1 MLVVCAVLCSPVC
14 AGFLPSL
21 AIRMGNLLPWSGA
34 RQCRRAIADNET
46 ARQKRVKLVRDKVVA
61 YGQDP
66 AERDRIHA
74 LPLLQLQDI
83 EMSSH
88 KKMNGKFIGKK
99 KRKIEKKWKKE
110 EGANT
115 NDSKGKPSSS
125 TAKHSPLVG
134 HESDQ
139 KWYESQFDEVRAEG
153 SATPSDEL
161 VQRAQKRGEEL
172 LSRDIARFAQSYR
185 SQNRADAD
193 WLEMVANR
201 GTFPDRLSALQLR
214 IRRSAVHALPQLRQ
228 FVQLAQRKGAKIR
241 QTHTLTKAL
250 KYIFLRELLP
260 PSRKLVTLSQRP
272 LEQWVNPTAN
282 NKSEAD
288 KRLLMWHFEAELKQL
303 YPGT

>member
-1 MLVVCAVLCSPVC
+1 
-14 AGFLPSL
+14 
-21 AIRMGNLLPWSGA
+21 
-34 RQCRRAIADNET
+34 
-46 ARQKRVKLVRDKVVA
+46 
-61 YGQDP
+61 
-66 AERDRIHA
+66 
-74 LPLLQLQDI
+74 I

-110 EGANT
+110 EGTNT
-115 NDSKGKPSSS
+115 NDSKGKKPSS

-139 KWYESQFDEVRAEG
+139 KWSDFDIRIQ
-153 SATPSDEL
+153 T
-161 VQRAQKRGEEL
+161 
-172 LSRDIARFAQSYR
+172 YR

-201 GTFPDRLSALQLR
+201 GTFPDQ
-214 IRRSAVHALPQLRQ
+214 
-228 FVQLAQRKGAKIR
+228 
-241 QTHTLTKAL
+241 AL
-250 KYIFLRELLP
+250 KDIFLHELLP
-260 PSRKLVTLSQRP
+260 PKRKLLTMAQRP

-303 YPGT
+303 YHQFVQGLQ